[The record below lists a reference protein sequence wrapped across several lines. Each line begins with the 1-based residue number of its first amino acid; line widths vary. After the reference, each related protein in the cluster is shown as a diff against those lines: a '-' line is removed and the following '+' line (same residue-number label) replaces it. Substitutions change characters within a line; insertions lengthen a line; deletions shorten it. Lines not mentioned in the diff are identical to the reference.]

1 MKPSHRRMKVPS
13 ALLLVISTACLAPIA
28 TANELIGFALMPAN
42 TFAEGPTSGQFAGQ
56 GAGGNALP
64 LIEKQPV
71 QGVSAV
77 LHGPTARSFYIM
89 PDNGFGAKTNS
100 ADALLR
106 VYAVRPHFKTWNGSQ
121 VTGSGTVQIPPD
133 LVVKF

>member
-1 MKPSHRRMKVPS
+1 MTPSRRRLQAPA
-13 ALLLVISTACLAPIA
+13 ALLCIISAAFLTHIA
-28 TANELIGFALMPAN
+28 TATELIGFAVMPAN
-42 TFAEGPTSGQFAGQ
+42 TFAPGPTSGQFAGP
-56 GAGGNALP
+56 GEGGNALP
-64 LIEKQPV
+64 LVNQQPV